1 MLHLS
6 ECAIRSRKAKPD
18 PRSSR
23 EGDSQIATR
32 ASRAPCDPSLTTLPF
47 TQVYPHS
54 GSCAKLH
61 VCYTTPALFSN
72 AAAPA
77 SRAPDAR
84 LPATPRPNLDHLR
97 LPFSRRDKLS
107 GAAENPNPHHS
118 RVIERTDLAILLQ
131 DAHTLDQPASHPPGA
146 THAAPTQTELAN
158 LWLFGAFLLTMQHR
172 RIISRATSRPVL
184 RREAVF
190 RLGETGSSSGVYLFV
205 LASQAASSQRVNSL
219 LTTFFCAEWLLS
231 TTDRSLPS
239 GLSLS
244 SRIRR
249 ICRTKAR
256 YYCR

>member
-6 ECAIRSRKAKPD
+6 EWAIRSRKAKPD

-97 LPFSRRDKLS
+97 LPFSRRDKLR

-184 RREAVF
+184 RREAVV
-190 RLGETGSSSGVYLFV
+190 RLGETGSSS
-205 LASQAASSQRVNSL
+205 
-219 LTTFFCAEWLLS
+219 EWLLS

-256 YYCR
+256 YYRR